1 MLVNPRAELG
11 GPIARLA
18 QSLKLDRELVP
29 CQRKQ
34 IHGTNLPEIAQT
46 SRVSCR
52 SRFRRILLSIVKAAP
67 GCQLPGGNVCQL
79 WPRTLSVERQ
89 SAINGDMSEGHLAER
104 AARAQKIIA
113 APGDFKV
120 CEGCDSI
127 VARRVATCPNCH
139 GYRFNSS
146 EEEIVAHAKLLASRP
161 QTSVTESDME

>member
-1 MLVNPRAELG
+1 
-11 GPIARLA
+11 
-18 QSLKLDRELVP
+18 
-29 CQRKQ
+29 
-34 IHGTNLPEIAQT
+34 
-46 SRVSCR
+46 
-52 SRFRRILLSIVKAAP
+52 
-67 GCQLPGGNVCQL
+67 
-79 WPRTLSVERQ
+79 
-89 SAINGDMSEGHLAER
+89 MSDGHLAER

-113 APGDFKV
+113 TPGDFKV

>member
-1 MLVNPRAELG
+1 LS
-11 GPIARLA
+11 ARQ
-18 QSLKLDRELVP
+18 QSGIDD
-29 CQRKQ
+29 
-34 IHGTNLPEIAQT
+34 
-46 SRVSCR
+46 
-52 SRFRRILLSIVKAAP
+52 
-67 GCQLPGGNVCQL
+67 
-79 WPRTLSVERQ
+79 
-89 SAINGDMSEGHLAER
+89 DMSDGHLAER

-113 APGDFKV
+113 APADFKV